1 MGRQQNIDR
10 DEVLDAAEQIVL
22 TQGAAELTMDAVAR
36 AVGITKGG
44 VQYCFGTKQ
53 GMVDAMVERWCRQF
67 QGEIDERTRPTSDPV
82 AAIRGYVE
90 ATASITRP
98 SHARAAGLMAML
110 LQSPEHLELARHW
123 YRDHLQPLDLGT
135 SEGRQARIAFMAMEG
150 AFVLRSFGFMHME
163 DAEWAELYEEIKDT
177 LPPARSENRRAKSS
191 RRVEKNSPAQRRSP
205 RKKSTAT
212 SKKVRG

>member
-22 TQGAAELTMDAVAR
+22 TQGAAGLTMDAVAR

-110 LQSPEHLELARHW
+110 LQSPGHLDLARRW
-123 YRDHLQPLDLGT
+123 YREHLQPLDLGT
-135 SEGRQARIAFMAMEG
+135 PEGRQARIAFMAMED

-177 LPPARSENRRAKSS
+177 LPPAGGEDRPAKSY
-191 RRVEKNSPAQRRSP
+191 RRGKNSTPQKNRSP
-205 RKKSTAT
+205 RK
-212 SKKVRG
+212 RGIADSRRARG